1 MRPALPFRSRLLR
14 LAGAAAALA
23 CLLPVAADAQFGRR
37 PSPEAQQ
44 RQAAERGYH
53 SQFALP
59 PREALRQ
66 TTLLSDTLSAVQPQ
80 RPGTVDAY
88 VLSVGMDSDP
98 VFGREAA
105 EAGRV
110 LARRYGAE
118 GRAITLANGTGAGE
132 RVPSASPT
140 AFAAALAR
148 IGQVMDPAEDVLV
161 LYVTTHGHWVTGLAW
176 KDGQRGLGNIGPVM
190 LASMLEDAGIRN
202 RLLIIS
208 ACFSGVFVPA
218 LESPTT
224 LVLTAASADRTSF
237 GCAAENDWTFFGD
250 ALINRELRKPMAIE
264 AAFTAARNEIRS
276 WETELRVPESNPQS
290 SRGAQVD
297 HWLAVLE
304 ARRPATASDPVG
316 RPAHT
321 PAAPV
326 AARPGGS

>member
-1 MRPALPFRSRLLR
+1 M
-14 LAGAAAALA
+14 
-23 CLLPVAADAQFGRR
+23 AADAQFGRR

-66 TTLLSDTLSAVQPQ
+66 TRLLSGSLAAVEAQ

-110 LARRYGAE
+110 LTRRYGAE
-118 GRAITLANGTGAGE
+118 GRTITLANGTGAGDT
-132 RVPSASPT
+132 VPAASPT
-140 AFAAALAR
+140 ALAAAFAR
-148 IGQVMDPAEDVLV
+148 IGEVMDPAEDVLV
-161 LYVTTHGHWVTGLAW
+161 FYVTTHGHWITGLAW
-176 KDGQRGLGNIGPVM
+176 KDGQRGLGNIGPVQ

-208 ACFSGVFVPA
+208 ACFSGVFVPV
-218 LESPTT
+218 LQSPTS
-224 LVLTAASADRTSF
+224 VIYTAASSDRTSF

-250 ALINRELRKPMAIE
+250 AFVNRELRKPLALD
-264 AAFTAARNEIRS
+264 AAFTAAKAEIET
-276 WETELRVPESNPQS
+276 WERDLSVPQSQPQS
-290 SRGAQVD
+290 STGAQTSR
-297 HWLAVLE
+297 WLSVLE
-304 ARRPATASDPVG
+304 SRRPNTATDPVG
-316 RPAHT
+316 RPAHN
-321 PAAPV
+321 PS
-326 AARPGGS
+326 RN